1 MLVSEKLKSSLD
13 DTDPQN
19 DCSLAILYVT
29 DHKCRKRNVQKS
41 QVESGGKDIPDG
53 VRGAAPAWGRQNVRA
68 QAHTP

>member
-1 MLVSEKLKSSLD
+1 MTQTPKTTAAL
-13 DTDPQN
+13 N
-19 DCSLAILYVT
+19 AILYVT